1 MITYIRWFLLSLR
14 WLAKWIFF
22 AFLCGVIAIV
32 TIRFFLPILAE
43 WSLFS
48 QWDLLGISREN
59 TTIIN
64 NREEIIIRE
73 DDRLDRIARNVER
86 SVVYI
91 KASPSDK
98 IPSLEKQDLESTG
111 IIVTNDGLIVTS
123 FLEEQDLSSEGWTY
137 DVMSFDGTWYTADF
151 LKQDVF
157 KKLSFFRISGSNF
170 SPLSFADSSDFQ
182 LGRKVLALES
192 FDAKN
197 TNRLLFGT
205 IENYDPYFSIASQ
218 FLASTERYQG
228 VFKASFVGEVQK
240 SGSAV
245 LSYNGELMGIIGL
258 RRVGNDIFEY
268 ILESNE
274 IRESVQAIINDSFQ
288 ETSFFGASYTPIS
301 PIIAKKNKLLVEEG
315 AWLAFPERTTSASVL
330 LFNSPAQKAGLRYG
344 DIITKVNET
353 PITSENPLSHIL
365 QDTRKDEALTLS
377 VLRGDEM
384 IQVSLLREEMP

>member
-1 MITYIRWFLLSLR
+1 MITYIRWFLLSLQ

-22 AFLCGVIAIV
+22 AFLCGVIAII

-43 WSLFS
+43 FSLFS
-48 QWDLLGISREN
+48 QWDLLGTSREN

-91 KASPSDK
+91 KASPSET
-98 IPSLEKQDLESTG
+98 IALEEQTLESTG

-123 FLEEQDLSSEGWTY
+123 FLEEEALSSEGWTY
-137 DVMSFDGTWYTADF
+137 EVMSFDGTWYTADF

-157 KKLSFFRISGSNF
+157 TKLSFFRISGSNF

-218 FLASTERYQG
+218 FLASTERHQG

-245 LSYNGELMGIIGL
+245 LSYDGELMGILGL

-274 IRESVQAIINDSFQ
+274 VRESVQDIINNSFQ

-301 PIIAKKNKLLVEEG
+301 PIIAKKNNLLVEEG
-315 AWLAFPERTTSASVL
+315 AWLAFPERTTSTSVL

-344 DIITKVNET
+344 DIITKVNEVL
-353 PITSENPLSHIL
+353 ITAENPLSHIL
-365 QDTRKDEALTLS
+365 QDIREDETLTLS
-377 VLRGDEM
+377 VLRGTEE
-384 IQVSLLREEMP
+384 IQISLAREEVL

>member
-32 TIRFFLPILAE
+32 TIRFFLPIVAE
-43 WSLFS
+43 LSFLS
-48 QWDLLGISREN
+48 QWDLLGTSREN

-73 DDRLDRIARNVER
+73 DDRLDRIARNAEK
-86 SVVYI
+86 SIVYI
-91 KASPSDK
+91 KASPPETLALQEE
-98 IPSLEKQDLESTG
+98 ILEATG

-123 FLEEQDLSSEGWTY
+123 FLEEEDLSSEGWTY
-137 DVMSFDGTWYTADF
+137 EVMSFDGTWYTANF
-151 LKQDVF
+151 LKQDIF
-157 KKLSFFRISGSNF
+157 TKLSFFRISGSDF

-197 TNRLLFGT
+197 TNRLLFGI

-218 FLASTERYQG
+218 LLASTERHQG
-228 VFKASFVGEVQK
+228 VFKASFVGKIQK

-245 LSYNGELMGIIGL
+245 LSYDGELMGILGL
-258 RRVGNDIFEY
+258 RKVGNDIFEY

-274 IRESVQAIINDSFQ
+274 IRESVQNIINNSFQ
-288 ETSFFGASYTPIS
+288 EPSFFGASYTSIS

-315 AWLAFPERTTSASVL
+315 AWLAFPERVTSTSVL

-344 DIITKVNET
+344 DIITKVNEIA
-353 PITSENPLSHIL
+353 ITAENPLSHIL
-365 QDTRKDEALTLS
+365 QDVNRNETITLS
-377 VLRGDEM
+377 VLRDSKE
-384 IQVSLLREEMP
+384 IQISLLREETL